1 MDMDLGTRISEL
13 RREKG
18 MTQEQLAK
26 LVGIS
31 APAVSKWETGSSCPD
46 IALLC
51 PLARALD
58 TNVDTLLQFEE
69 ELSQERLDEYLN
81 EILEKARTGNR
92 EEAEAMLQKQ
102 LHTYPSSNALKYNAT
117 TVLNF
122 FLMIFPME
130 TSEKKKAWQM
140 QKNSCLKR
148 CVYPGILNI
157 GRGPCRAWRQP
168 PYRRRI
174 LKKRSFC

>member
-1 MDMDLGTRISEL
+1 MNMDLGTRISEL

-81 EILEKARTGNR
+81 EILEKGRTGNR
-92 EEAEAMLQKQ
+92 
-102 LHTYPSSNALKYNAT
+102 
-117 TVLNF
+117 
-122 FLMIFPME
+122 
-130 TSEKKKAWQM
+130 KKRRQCCR
-140 QKNSCLKR
+140 NSF
-148 CVYPGILNI
+148 I
-157 GRGPCRAWRQP
+157 
-168 PYRRRI
+168 RI
-174 LKKRSFC
+174 LPAAPLNTMPLRY

>member
-51 PLARALD
+51 PLAGFGHQCGYAAP
-58 TNVDTLLQFEE
+58 
-69 ELSQERLDEYLN
+69 
-81 EILEKARTGNR
+81 I
-92 EEAEAMLQKQ
+92 
-102 LHTYPSSNALKYNAT
+102 
-117 TVLNF
+117 
-122 FLMIFPME
+122 
-130 TSEKKKAWQM
+130 
-140 QKNSCLKR
+140 
-148 CVYPGILNI
+148 
-157 GRGPCRAWRQP
+157 
-168 PYRRRI
+168 
-174 LKKRSFC
+174 

>member
-1 MDMDLGTRISEL
+1 MNMDLGTRISEL

-58 TNVDTLLQFEE
+58 TNVDTLLQ
-69 ELSQERLDEYLN
+69 
-81 EILEKARTGNR
+81 
-92 EEAEAMLQKQ
+92 
-102 LHTYPSSNALKYNAT
+102 
-117 TVLNF
+117 
-122 FLMIFPME
+122 
-130 TSEKKKAWQM
+130 
-140 QKNSCLKR
+140 
-148 CVYPGILNI
+148 
-157 GRGPCRAWRQP
+157 
-168 PYRRRI
+168 
-174 LKKRSFC
+174 

>member
-51 PLARALD
+51 PLQGLWTPMWIRCSNLRKNCLRKD
-58 TNVDTLLQFEE
+58 WMNISMRFWRKPGQG
-69 ELSQERLDEYLN
+69 
-81 EILEKARTGNR
+81 TG
-92 EEAEAMLQKQ
+92 
-102 LHTYPSSNALKYNAT
+102 
-117 TVLNF
+117 
-122 FLMIFPME
+122 
-130 TSEKKKAWQM
+130 
-140 QKNSCLKR
+140 
-148 CVYPGILNI
+148 
-157 GRGPCRAWRQP
+157 
-168 PYRRRI
+168 
-174 LKKRSFC
+174 KKRRQCCRNSFIRTPPAAPLNTTPLRYLISFS